1 MNAWELYDQRER
13 AVDVAGCSG
22 GYSEY
27 LLRCQCAGTEPNM
40 DEATFEAFKRLN
52 GNRPSS
58 SPFASLKPAFDE
70 WRELL
75 GEPAP
80 SLSA

>member
-27 LLRCQCAGTEPNM
+27 LLRCQCADTEPNM

-52 GNRPSS
+52 AQSRPGS
-58 SPFASLKPAFDE
+58 AYAPAKSTYEE

-75 GEPAP
+75 GERTPDP
-80 SLSA
+80 SA